1 MTIFD
6 DTAKALKMSP
16 KDRKCVWATLGD
28 LGLSPDD
35 PEVVRLL
42 VTEYTKTTLNA
53 LSADLE
59 QATTKALRAFETAQ
73 SQTEASAQ
81 ARLAARQA
89 ELAQTLAQTIA
100 TCLEDSLERQT
111 CVKEQHLM
119 ITQWG
124 IGPVLVGLGVWLAK
138 LCEGGSAGTYDTL
151 SVRLASYDPW
161 ALLAAGPM
169 LFVILRLLIGWTV
182 RNRLIRALL
191 VLPPLDEVR
200 RWRKDRD

>member
-1 MTIFD
+1 MHPV
-6 DTAKALKMSP
+6 ALG
-16 KDRKCVWATLGD
+16 RWFAT
-28 LGLSPDD
+28 
-35 PEVVRLL
+35 RL
-42 VTEYTKTTLNA
+42 EH
-53 LSADLE
+53 
-59 QATTKALRAFETAQ
+59 
-73 SQTEASAQ
+73 
-81 ARLAARQA
+81 
-89 ELAQTLAQTIA
+89 
-100 TCLEDSLERQT
+100 SLERQT
-111 CVKEQHLM
+111 CVKEQRLM

-124 IGPVLVGLGVWLAK
+124 IGPVLVGLGFWLAK
-138 LCEGGSAGTYDTL
+138 LWEGGSAGTHDTL